1 MKIETNLSPDLVKGL
16 LFVGGMLLVYGLWV
30 TLSDMN
36 QKMKYQAVYGEQ
48 APVTEMANTQVSYSL
63 PIVQASNDK
72 TLDDGQVVVSDDLIE
87 AAFSAPM
94 PVEEVETKKEE
105 PKVQLSALLLATY
118 RPQVGGLAE
127 GGAFIGGGF
136 WRVGDDISS
145 MPVRD
150 ASGSVVLP
158 RLAGIASNSVQLAIG
173 DEQIALPFEQY

>member
-105 PKVQLSALLLATY
+105 PKVQLSTLLRATY

-136 WRVGDDISS
+136 WRVGDDIFS

-158 RLAGIASNSVQLAIG
+158 RLAGITSNSVQIAIG